1 MRPPII
7 DLCWPSSFVQRAK
20 EEETWDSSEI
30 YSPWCARAIAPYPA
44 PGQRTHPSDLQFEA
58 GDLIS
63 LTSKHCD
70 EWWTGY
76 KVLPSGN
83 RAHGTFPRKLV
94 KILPPDSKDHE
105 VANRGGVNSNSQVG
119 DGSGGWTT
127 GTRKQRPPTAN
138 SRGAAAS
145 DERRSRRQSI
155 ETAATP
161 RSIIGSGVGALTV
174 PDDQAELA
182 VLFRIWDPDGSR
194 ELRRHELQ
202 GAVQSLWRQF
212 NHPLAFDRAARCVH
226 FERTQATAHHI
237 VEGFVLS
244 GLQITRCNSPYR
256 TLQLMEGPAAGAVRG
271 LADLQVFLR
280 TVAYAAE
287 QWTAMADLDRV
298 HERKI
303 DRVEFGSAVRK
314 LGLRAR
320 SGKPMNEAQID
331 AAFQVALNPL
341 GPSPAGGA
349 ANSPLRRGQ
358 SGGAGGASRA
368 MYASFEEACCSL
380 IRCAVRGRLSAP
392 TGGAKTSTG
401 SSSCHVWRI
410 QE

>member
-1 MRPPII
+1 MHVCADSRSCSALFSLATFWAAYTRPWSTDTGPLRLSSAQKRCAIFHATFCGGVRPPII

-76 KVLPSGN
+76 KVLPSGT

-145 DERRSRRQSI
+145 DERRPRRQI

-174 PDDQAELA
+174 PEDQAELA

-212 NHPLAFDRAARCVH
+212 NHPLAFDRAARCVSILSVPKQP
-226 FERTQATAHHI
+226 RTTLYRDLSCLAYKSRAVTRHI
-237 VEGFVLS
+237 G
-244 GLQITRCNSPYR
+244 RCN
-256 TLQLMEGPAAGAVRG
+256 
-271 LADLQVFLR
+271 
-280 TVAYAAE
+280 
-287 QWTAMADLDRV
+287 
-298 HERKI
+298 
-303 DRVEFGSAVRK
+303 
-314 LGLRAR
+314 
-320 SGKPMNEAQID
+320 
-331 AAFQVALNPL
+331 
-341 GPSPAGGA
+341 
-349 ANSPLRRGQ
+349 
-358 SGGAGGASRA
+358 
-368 MYASFEEACCSL
+368 
-380 IRCAVRGRLSAP
+380 
-392 TGGAKTSTG
+392 
-401 SSSCHVWRI
+401 
-410 QE
+410 